1 MSGASNA
8 IYRLNESINSFQDRV
23 NTPINNVYSS
33 SVNVNESTTQI
44 YEGIQKFK
52 SDMMH
57 GEETQLAHENI
68 IRIDQILKEQFSDHE
83 AIRKTVMGVVRDFD
97 INLVRNSTIQELS
110 EELWITSS
118 RYWLSYALIAIT
130 AWVNNYPD
138 VARNA
143 LAECGRRDAIKT
155 TLFFC
160 LMNLRFERM
169 QTAKAW
175 FCEYLKILD
184 PAMLQQE
191 TAVLLEAFL
200 NGIFGKDKEL
210 EHEVLDLIDQWMQ
223 ILNEDAE
230 ACEELVNEYVTY
242 INNLKC
248 PAKFSYESIIQFC
261 ANKDDVKKSFEEVS
275 KYDTLVAL
283 VAELNVESEEQT
295 DENYKARVDA
305 VLTSLISRYDEDE
318 LSLKNQQAYYRFVVE
333 NEGNTEKAEAQYEQL
348 QNLQSER
355 FNIGKQMMKWAIFD
369 DSAATNPQ
377 VRKFGFQNTKN
388 WFISALNRWDV
399 NLQQSKPVNYQL
411 NIDTWSGV
419 SNGSDQAEQVQ
430 SMKNHFEN
438 NKFHNMF
445 INTPNMALA
454 LLVILS
460 AGLAF
465 VTIYSLAVTVVAAV
479 ILGFRCFKAIQ
490 EYPKRVNAALAN
502 LDSCMAE
509 IAEFNQYYSDKRR
522 QKDALISQVEF
533 I

>member
-8 IYRLNESINSFQDRV
+8 ISQLDGSINSFQQRLND
-23 NTPINNVYSS
+23 PMNNVYNS
-33 SVNVNESTTQI
+33 SVNVNNTTNQI
-44 YEGIQKFK
+44 YEKIQQFK
-52 SDMMH
+52 TDMMH

-68 IRIDQILKEQFSDHE
+68 IRIDQLLKEQFSNHE

-110 EELWITSS
+110 EEMWITSS

-130 AWVNNYPD
+130 AWVNDYPE

-143 LAECGRRDAIKT
+143 LAETGRRDAIKT

-169 QTAKAW
+169 QPAKQW

-184 PAMLQQE
+184 PNMLQQE

-210 EHEVLDLIDQWMQ
+210 EHEVLDLINEWMR
-223 ILNEDAE
+223 ILNEDAQ
-230 ACEELVNEYVTY
+230 ACESLVDAYATY
-242 INNLKC
+242 IKNLKS
-248 PAKFSYESIIQFC
+248 PAKFSYQSIAEFC
-261 ANKDDVKKSFEEVS
+261 ANSEEVRKSFEEVS
-275 KYDTLVAL
+275 KYDKLLAL
-283 VAELNVESEEQT
+283 VEELDVESEEQN

-305 VLTSLISRYDEDE
+305 VLTSLISRYDAEE

-333 NEGNTEKAEAQYEQL
+333 NGGDTDLAEAQYQQL
-348 QNLQSER
+348 EELQSES
-355 FNIGKQMMKWAIFD
+355 FNIGKQMIRWAIFD
-369 DSAATNPQ
+369 DSETTAPQ

-388 WFISALNRWDV
+388 WFLDAVNRWDV
-399 NLQQSKPVNYQL
+399 SLQQGMPVNYHL

-419 SNGSDQAEQVQ
+419 STGDDQAQQVEN
-430 SMKNHFEN
+430 MKNYFES

-445 INTPNMALA
+445 INTPNIALA
-454 LLVILS
+454 LLFVLS

-465 VTIYSLAVTVVAAV
+465 VTIYSLVVTVIAAG
-479 ILGFRCFKAIQ
+479 ILGFRCYRAMQ
-490 EYPKRVNAALAN
+490 EYPRRVNAALEKLNA
-502 LDSCMAE
+502 CMAE
-509 IAEFNQYYSDKRR
+509 IAEFRQYFAEKREL
-522 QKDALISQVEF
+522 KNTLSNKVEF